1 MHKFYV
7 PVYLESPYGTE
18 DKYYIG
24 ELTEGRGQWWYYIK
38 NNKRF
43 LKIE

>member
-1 MHKFYV
+1 MVKIKLLYMHKFYV

-24 ELTEGRGQWWYYIK
+24 ELTEGRGQ
-38 NNKRF
+38 
-43 LKIE
+43 